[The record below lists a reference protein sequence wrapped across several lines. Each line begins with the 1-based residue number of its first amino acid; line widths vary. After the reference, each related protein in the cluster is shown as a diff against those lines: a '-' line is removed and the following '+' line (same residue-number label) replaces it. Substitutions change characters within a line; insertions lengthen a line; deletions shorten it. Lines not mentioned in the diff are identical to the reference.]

1 MSILEDLDQ
10 AATRVETNH
19 AHGKTVARIWSA
31 DKPNTIVLS
40 HGSFGAWSH
49 WVRNIPALAEHR
61 KVIALDLPG
70 MGESD
75 QPPEPISA
83 ESMGAIIAECLTQV
97 LAPDERFELAGFS
110 FGGIVGGQAALLL
123 EDRID
128 RFYVLGSNALGL
140 QLDVRPPMKKPNR
153 SMSEDEI
160 RDVHKHNLGVI
171 MFGDHDQIDDIA
183 LDLQSRNTRRARSR
197 SGAIPKGDSL
207 AKALATL
214 DIPIRAI
221 WGEKDATAGQFLGE
235 RQALF
240 EKLPNCEAF
249 TIIPGAGHW
258 VAFEAHEA
266 VNSILLEDRA

>member
-1 MSILEDLDQ
+1 
-10 AATRVETNH
+10 
-19 AHGKTVARIWSA
+19 
-31 DKPNTIVLS
+31 
-40 HGSFGAWSH
+40 
-49 WVRNIPALAEHR
+49 
-61 KVIALDLPG
+61 
-70 MGESD
+70 
-75 QPPEPISA
+75 
-83 ESMGAIIAECLTQV
+83 
-97 LAPDERFELAGFS
+97 
-110 FGGIVGGQAALLL
+110 
-123 EDRID
+123 
-128 RFYVLGSNALGL
+128 
-140 QLDVRPPMKKPNR
+140 
-153 SMSEDEI
+153 MSEDEI